1 MSRRERSKI
10 SYFDCI
16 DWDLKQ
22 YQIMLFRFLASACM
36 MCVPICMQGT
46 AATDVLFVADEIPA
60 MEVLAK
66 QLKTRLGVTST
77 ITTTITT
84 QDKMPGDLAAYAVV
98 MVYIHKSIGEPAEK
112 AFIAYAKGGGKL
124 FLLHHTISSGKRENK
139 EWFPF
144 LDISLPSKPYAEG
157 GYKYFDP
164 ADFDVVNLAP
174 GNYITTHGVTFPE
187 KVKYEGKEMPSFS
200 VKDTEV
206 YLNHVFSGPRTT
218 LLGIK
223 YTDKT
228 TGKVYEQPT
237 AAWYRPADK
246 GMVFYFMVGHKASD
260 WDLPIYAQIV
270 ANAVSFATGKK

>member
-1 MSRRERSKI
+1 
-10 SYFDCI
+10 
-16 DWDLKQ
+16 
-22 YQIMLFRFLASACM
+22 MLFRLITLAVLSALS
-36 MCVPICMQGT
+36 VP
-46 AATDVLFVADEIPA
+46 AATNILIVADEIPA

-66 QLKTRLGVTST
+66 QLQTRNGAAS
-77 ITTTITT
+77 TITT
-84 QDKMPGDLAAYAVV
+84 QDKLPAELSAYPVV

-112 AFIAYAKGGGKL
+112 AFIAYAKSGGKL
-124 FLLHHTISSGKRENK
+124 FLLHHSISSGKRENK

-144 LDISLPSKPYAEG
+144 LDISLPNKPYAEG

-174 GNYITTHGVTFPE
+174 GHFITTNKVTFPE
-187 KVKYEGKEMPSFS
+187 TIDFEGKQTPAFAAKE
-200 VKDTEV
+200 TEV

-228 TGKVYEQPT
+228 TGKIYEQPT
-237 AAWYRPADK
+237 AAWYRPAGQ

-260 WDLPIYAQIV
+260 WDNPIYAQIV
-270 ANAVSFATGKK
+270 ANAVTFATK

>member
-1 MSRRERSKI
+1 
-10 SYFDCI
+10 
-16 DWDLKQ
+16 
-22 YQIMLFRFLASACM
+22 MLCKFLAVATIVCIPA
-36 MCVPICMQGT
+36 V
-46 AATDVLFVADEIPA
+46 AATDVLMVADEIPA
-60 MEVLAK
+60 MEVLSK
-66 QLKTRLGVTST
+66 QLQTRIGVTS
-77 ITTTITT
+77 TITT
-84 QDKMPGDLAAYAVV
+84 QDKMPVDLAVYPVV

-124 FLLHHTISSGKRENK
+124 FLLHHSISSGKRENK

-144 LDISLPSKPYAEG
+144 LDILLPSKPYAEG

-174 GNYITTHGVTFPE
+174 KHYITTQDVKFPE
-187 KVKYEGKEMPSFS
+187 KAMFEGKERPSFG

-237 AAWYRPADK
+237 AAWYRSADK

-260 WDLPIYAQIV
+260 WDIPIYAQIM
-270 ANAVSFATGKK
+270 ANAVNFATGKK

>member
-1 MSRRERSKI
+1 MSKLPLVLGALMAI
-10 SYFDCI
+10 PC
-16 DWDLKQ
+16 W
-22 YQIMLFRFLASACM
+22 
-36 MCVPICMQGT
+36 G
-46 AATDVLFVADEIPA
+46 AADVLIVADEIPA
-60 MEVLAK
+60 MEVLSK
-66 QLKTRLGVTST
+66 QLKTRIGVAS
-77 ITTTITT
+77 TITT
-84 QDKMPGDLAAYAVV
+84 QDRMPADISVYPVV
-98 MVYIHKSIGEPAEK
+98 MAYIHKSIGEPAEK

-124 FLLHHTISSGKRENK
+124 FLLHHSISSGKRENK

-144 LDISLPSKPYAEG
+144 LNISLPSKPYAEG

-174 GNYITTHGVTFPE
+174 GNFITTHEVKFPE
-187 KVKYEGKEMPSFS
+187 KTMYEGKERPSFPAN
-200 VKDTEV
+200 DTEV

-237 AAWYRPADK
+237 AAWYRPADR

-260 WDLPIYAQIV
+260 WDNPVYAQIV
-270 ANAVSFATGKK
+270 ANAVTYATKK

>member
-1 MSRRERSKI
+1 
-10 SYFDCI
+10 
-16 DWDLKQ
+16 
-22 YQIMLFRFLASACM
+22 MLFRTLAFAALFSA
-36 MCVPICMQGT
+36 PLT
-46 AATDVLFVADEIPA
+46 AATDVLMVADEIPA
-60 MEVLAK
+60 MEVLSK
-66 QLKTRLGVTST
+66 QLQTRIGVTSA
-77 ITTTITT
+77 ITT
-84 QDKMPGDLAAYAVV
+84 QDKMPVDLTQYKAV
-98 MVYIHKSIGEPAEK
+98 MVYIHKSIGEPAEM

-124 FLLHHTISSGKRENK
+124 FLLHHSISSGKRENK

-144 LDISLPSKPYAEG
+144 LDISLPTKPYAEG

-174 GNYITTHGVTFPE
+174 GNYITTHDVKFPE
-187 KVKYEGKEMPSFS
+187 KASYEAKEMPSFS

-218 LLGIK
+218 LMGIK

-228 TGKVYEQPT
+228 TGEVYEQPT

-260 WDLPIYAQIV
+260 WDSPVYAQIV
-270 ANAVSFATGKK
+270 ANAVHFAIGKK